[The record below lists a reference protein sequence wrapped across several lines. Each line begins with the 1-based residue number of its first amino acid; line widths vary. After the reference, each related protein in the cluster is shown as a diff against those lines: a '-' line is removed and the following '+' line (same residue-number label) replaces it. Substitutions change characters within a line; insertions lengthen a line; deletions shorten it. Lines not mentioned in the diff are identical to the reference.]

1 MGLELTH
8 PWAWHTGKRFSGT
21 LSSISCMPHT
31 QYSITMYVGRAKE
44 NTQQAP
50 CSGQDGP
57 WDTDKCWGWGCNS
70 AVSGSTREG
79 SWALQW
85 IPTPPWILQGRPV
98 ELRTPPLGLA
108 CTVQHEGPWLFH
120 PKEELKSCPP
130 RGVRDRGA
138 CGPWGREG
146 WNCGGGGEGV
156 RKGGSQ
162 CQVEALQPHLFVE
175 KSPVIHPAGQ
185 G

>member
-50 CSGQDGP
+50 RSGQDGP
-57 WDTDKCWGWGCNS
+57 WDTDKCWGWGCTRG
-70 AVSGSTREG
+70 VSGSTWEG

-85 IPTPPWILQGRPV
+85 IPTPPQILQHLPMA
-98 ELRTPPLGLA
+98 LCATFGL
-108 CTVQHEGPWLFH
+108 
-120 PKEELKSCPP
+120 S
-130 RGVRDRGA
+130 
-138 CGPWGREG
+138 
-146 WNCGGGGEGV
+146 
-156 RKGGSQ
+156 
-162 CQVEALQPHLFVE
+162 PHSL
-175 KSPVIHPAGQ
+175 A
-185 G
+185 